1 MQGMLSNLPPGMA
14 GFVLADQQRG
24 QKTAQ
29 NIQSLG
35 LLSQLQNADLE
46 RQLTPLKVE
55 QLKLAVQKAKQNA
68 DLMTQLSGGILG
80 GPSTPGAVGAT
91 SAGGTPTAG
100 GRSMLNAPGMVQA
113 MLLSGDAGMSK
124 YAQAFLDQ
132 NKPLAA
138 REGAPVINPATGEV
152 VFFAPKLESGM
163 VPNYTGGQLTGVTNA
178 PGYIPS
184 MTERARAQEG
194 VKAQHD
200 LVTVPPTSPNAP
212 PTFRS
217 RAQVLQDAG
226 AAPAPT
232 PVTTTAPTD
241 AEALRIVQE
250 ASRNGGHA
258 TVTVPSANA
267 PTAPIPSSAVL
278 GNAAGISPAQEAD
291 VKATAAFKLKTAED
305 YSKLYGEL
313 NNSSM
318 RLPPKI
324 AKFERVGQLLGE
336 LEGGKLSPAGFELA
350 RLGNSLGL
358 KLDPNLSNKEAAA
371 ALSNEIALELR
382 GTGEGGGMPG
392 ALSDADR
399 EFLKSMTP
407 QMASTAEGRKQIIQS
422 RTSVWRREID
432 VAGMARKYV
441 KKYGRLDEDFFSQL
455 SEWSS
460 RNPIFK

>member
-35 LLSQLQNADLE
+35 MLSQLQNADLE
-46 RQLTPLKVE
+46 RQLLPLKMK
-55 QLKLAVQKAKQNA
+55 QLQAQVAEA
-68 DLMTQLSGGILG
+68 ETMGGILRRYMEARG
-80 GPSTPGAVGAT
+80 GQAGVP
-91 SAGGTPTAG
+91 AGGTQVGMTPGTPGQPAG
-100 GRSMLNAPGMVQA
+100 NAFALPPDVELALLHPRLAGLGKVQA
-113 MLLSGDAGMSK
+113 EA
-124 YAQAFLDQ
+124 Y
-132 NKPLAA
+132 KPTDKV
-138 REGAPVINPATGEV
+138 REAVA
-152 VFFAPKLESGM
+152 LGM
-163 VPNYTGGQLTGVTNA
+163 VPGSPQFNAFIGTQFNQGGAWQTSPQGGVNLA
-178 PGYIPS
+178 PGYAQG
-184 MTERARAQEG
+184 MGEVKRAEEG
-194 VKAQHD
+194 AKAGFD

-217 RAQVLQDAG
+217 RAQVLQGAG
-226 AAPAPT
+226 AAPVPP

-258 TVTVPSANA
+258 TVTVPGANA
-267 PTAPIPSSAVL
+267 PTAPIPSSAVI